1 MPSLLVIDRYKTLSI
16 QVIIYLPN
24 KKGRGKIANYS
35 VLFSVIGFANGHLA
49 LNSGISTPVLLVQH
63 VSYTWL
69 SGYNE

>member
-1 MPSLLVIDRYKTLSI
+1 MPSLLVIDRNKTLSI

-24 KKGRGKIANYS
+24 KKGRGKIASYS

-49 LNSGISTPVLLVQH
+49 LNSGISTPVVLVQH
-63 VSYTWL
+63 VSNTLL